1 MTDEEQRRTT
11 QLAVTGLLAPTSSG
25 GQVVTSVFPAL
36 DDPEVAVDVLRG
48 DLGLDDGRGQSIF
61 TVDRSK
67 LDTGELTRVARQN
80 MRPGDEITL
89 DDGTRV
95 RFDGVRDWVSLQVSH
110 DPAQGGCSCSA
121 VFVLAGL
128 MLSLAVR
135 RRRFWVRL
143 TRRRRP
149 QAAPGWSCGGLAR
162 ARTARATARSSTASP
177 RRCWDAPG

>member
-1 MTDEEQRRTT
+1 
-11 QLAVTGLLAPTSSG
+11 
-25 GQVVTSVFPAL
+25 VFPAL

-61 TVDRSK
+61 TVNRSK
-67 LDTGELTRVARQN
+67 LDTGELTRVAREN

-110 DPAQGGCSCSA
+110 DPAQVWVLVSA
-121 VFVLAGL
+121 VFVLVGL
-128 MLSLAVR
+128 MASLAVR

-143 TRRRRP
+143 TP
-149 QAAPGWSCGGLAR
+149 EAAGTRVELGGLAR
-162 ARTARATARSSTASP
+162 TDRAGYGEEFDRLTADVLQSETTEDRS
-177 RRCWDAPG
+177 

>member
-1 MTDEEQRRTT
+1 
-11 QLAVTGLLAPTSSG
+11 
-25 GQVVTSVFPAL
+25 VTSVFPAL

-67 LDTGELTRVARQN
+67 LDTGELTRVARKN

-110 DPAQGGCSCSA
+110 DPAQLWVLGSA

-143 TRRRRP
+143 TP
-149 QAAPGWSCGGLAR
+149 DAAGGTRVELGGLAR
-162 ARTARATARSSTASP
+162 TDRAGYGEEFDRLTAAVLGTRPDDDVVEP
-177 RRCWDAPG
+177 RKTEDGP